1 VLRRRFQAIVVLL
14 LRVRVTGLGEYPD
27 YRVGTEPVTPDRID
41 DSSWS
46 RAVRQTHAWS
56 HRPGNLTQPE
66 APGLD
71 HVLNGKVVIITGASS
86 GIGAET
92 ARQLSRL
99 GCRLTLAGRS
109 EERLR
114 ALADELD
121 TDALAVRT
129 DVTASDDVRRMVDM
143 TIERF
148 GRIDVMFANAGI
160 YIPGKVDEGDP
171 AEWSNLMNVN
181 IDGVLNCVH
190 AVLGQMKA
198 QGSGDILVTSSI
210 SGFVDI
216 AWEPIY
222 SASKHAIQGFVHTLR
237 RQVAPMGLRV
247 GAIAPGAVATEL
259 WGLTDPDEIARLADH
274 EHSFIRAEDVARAVI
289 FMLSQPPYVTIRD
302 LVILPQ
308 GQDI

>member
-1 VLRRRFQAIVVLL
+1 M
-14 LRVRVTGLGEYPD
+14 D
-27 YRVGTEPVTPDRID
+27 
-41 DSSWS
+41 
-46 RAVRQTHAWS
+46 
-56 HRPGNLTQPE
+56 
-66 APGLD
+66 
-71 HVLNGKVVIITGASS
+71 GKVVIITGASS

-99 GCRLTLAGRS
+99 GCRLTLAARS
-109 EERLR
+109 EERLS
-114 ALADELD
+114 ALADEIG
-121 TDALAVRT
+121 TDALIIRT
-129 DVTASDDVRRMVDM
+129 DVTERDDIRRMVEA
-143 TIERF
+143 TIDRF

-160 YIPGKVDEGDP
+160 YVPGKVDEGDP

-190 AVLGQMKA
+190 AVLEQMKA
-198 QGSGDILVTSSI
+198 QGSGDILITSSI

-216 AWEPIY
+216 DWEPIY

-259 WGLTDPDEIARLADH
+259 WGVTDPAEIERLAIR

-289 FMLSQPPYVTIRD
+289 FVLSQPPHVTIRD

-308 GQDI
+308 KQDI